1 MMPRERILILFLVI
15 LCGLLVATAVH
26 PFDRSTWIME
36 VAPVLIVVP
45 ILVLTYRRLSLT
57 PLLYYLIFLH
67 AIVLITGGAYTY
79 ARVPLGF
86 WLERLFSFSRNDYDR
101 IGHFFQGLVPALLA
115 REVLLRLGYVS
126 NRRMASFL
134 AICFAMAVSAWYEL
148 IEWAASVSLG
158 AKADDFLGTQGDPWD
173 TQWDMFMCFIGAV
186 VAMAGLT
193 GVQDRQIE
201 RLAPDLGSRGAAPCT
216 RAGHNT

>member
-1 MMPRERILILFLVI
+1 MPRERILIIFLFI
-15 LCGLLVATAVH
+15 LCGLLAASAVN
-26 PFDRSTWIME
+26 PYDRATWIME

-45 ILVLTYRRLSLT
+45 ILVLTYRRLPLT
-57 PLLYYLIFLH
+57 SLLYVLIFLH

-86 WLERLFSFSRNDYDR
+86 WLEGLFSLSRNNYDR

-115 REVLLRLGYVS
+115 RELLLRRGYVS

-148 IEWAASVSLG
+148 IEWAAAVVLG
-158 AKADDFLGTQGDPWD
+158 QKADDFLGTQGDPWD
-173 TQWDMFMCFIGAV
+173 TQWDMFMCFVGAV
-186 VAMAGLT
+186 VAMTGLSRE
-193 GVQDRQIE
+193 QDRQIE
-201 RLAPDLGSRGAAPCT
+201 SLAPDQGSRGAAEGRSP
-216 RAGHNT
+216 ANFS

>member
-1 MMPRERILILFLVI
+1 MPRERILIVFLVI
-15 LCGLLVATAVH
+15 LCGLLAATAVH
-26 PFDRSTWIME
+26 PYDRATWLME

-45 ILVLTYRRLSLT
+45 ILVLTYRRFPLT
-57 PLLYYLIFLH
+57 PLLYFLIFLH

-86 WLERLFSFSRNDYDR
+86 WFQDVFLFSRNNYDR

-115 REVLLRLGYVS
+115 REVLLRFGYVT

-134 AICFAMAVSAWYEL
+134 AICFAMAASAWYEL
-148 IEWAASVSLG
+148 IEWATAVILG
-158 AKADDFLGTQGDPWD
+158 QKADDFLDTQGDPWD

-186 VAMAGLT
+186 VAMLGLT
-193 GVQDRQIE
+193 REQDRQIE
-201 RLAPDLGSRGAAPCT
+201 SLRNYSADRG
-216 RAGHNT
+216 RS